1 MNLLTKKTGLFF
13 FLFLTTLTIFAQG
26 TNQTYIDYINKYKE
40 TAISEM
46 GRTGIPASIKLAQA
60 VLESGAGTS
69 TLARKAKNHF
79 GIKCGPK
86 WHGKKYHMEDD
97 DFDEYG
103 KKIKSCFRVYK
114 NPVSSFIAHSEFLR
128 DPRKAYRYGPLFEL
142 DPYDYQ
148 AWAFGLKKSGYATSP
163 RYPQMLIKLI
173 EDYNLAQYDR
183 MDDIVYDDSGNNN
196 DNGDN
201 TPSNNDQIFGRL
213 GKINDLKVFIAKGG
227 ESIYQVAFQHN
238 VKIKRIVK
246 YNAAVMDGDNKLP
259 AGYKLYLQPKRNNW
273 RGKAAFHY
281 VKKGETLFD
290 ISQKY
295 GVKLKKLKRKNRIPD
310 NAQPL
315 VGERI
320 RIRGWHRRKEVV
332 KYKISASREI
342 PPLKRKLD
350 EEGKNGTK
358 PTTTNP
364 EDSDLLDIE
373 VSPSDEKKDEILIDV
388 DPVITDPNSD
398 LDETKPKED
407 THVIIDD
414 NATDDTTGKDPV
426 IEDEPIIVDDTTVDD
441 TPVKVDDT
449 PVNDTPINDTPVVKE
464 PSYITII
471 KGDTLYSLSRAF
483 GLTVAE
489 LKALNGLTS
498 NNLKIGQRLR
508 VSK

>member
-1 MNLLTKKTGLFF
+1 MNLPTKRTGLFF
-13 FLFLTTLTIFAQG
+13 FLFLIASTIFAQG
-26 TNQTYIDYINKYKE
+26 TNQSYLNYIEQYKE

-46 GRTGIPASIKLAQA
+46 SRTGIPASIKLAQA
-60 VLESGAGTS
+60 ILESNAGTS

-86 WHGKKYHMEDD
+86 WRGKKYHMEDD
-97 DFDEYG
+97 DFDDFG

-148 AWAFGLKKSGYATSP
+148 AWAFGLKKSGYATAP

-173 EDYNLAQYDR
+173 EDYDLTQYDR
-183 MDDIVYDDSGNNN
+183 MDDVVYDEDKDNQPTNN
-196 DNGDN
+196 DK
-201 TPSNNDQIFGRL
+201 IFGRV
-213 GKINDLKVFIAKGG
+213 GKINDLKVFIANG
-227 ESIYQVAFQHN
+227 EESVYQVAFQNN

-315 VGERI
+315 IGERI
-320 RIRGWHRRKEVV
+320 RLRGWHRRNEVV

-342 PPLKRKLD
+342 PPLTRKMD
-350 EEGKNGTK
+350 DEGKGSTK
-358 PTTTNP
+358 PANP
-364 EDSDLLDIE
+364 KDSDLLDIE
-373 VSPSDEKKDEILIDV
+373 VSPSDEDKDEILIDV

-398 LDETKPKED
+398 LDDTKSTDED
-407 THVIIDD
+407 PIIVDD
-414 NATDDTTGKDPV
+414 NATDDGKGPV
-426 IEDEPIIVDDTTVDD
+426 IDGTPIIVDDAPVED
-441 TPVKVDDT
+441 TPVKVDETPVDDT
-449 PVNDTPINDTPVVKE
+449 PTNDTPAGKE
-464 PSYITII
+464 PTYITII
-471 KGDTLYSLSRAF
+471 KGDTLYSLGRAF
-483 GLTVAE
+483 GLTVDE

-498 NNLKIGQRLR
+498 NNLKIGQKLR